1 MSRFCVNEDG
11 WRLKPRLRDALARIR
26 EACLRRLQICPSVVI
41 SLEAAE
47 AAFAA
52 AHMDALSHGF
62 SRQGYTIISA

>member
-11 WRLKPRLRDALARIR
+11 WRLKPRLRDALLRIR
-26 EACLRRLQICPSVVI
+26 EASLRRLQIRPSVVI